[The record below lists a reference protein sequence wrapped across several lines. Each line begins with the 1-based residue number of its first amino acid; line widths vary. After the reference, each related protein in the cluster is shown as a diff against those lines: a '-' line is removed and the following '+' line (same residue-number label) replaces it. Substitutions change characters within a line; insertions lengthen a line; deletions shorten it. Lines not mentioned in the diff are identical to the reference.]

1 MVFGENDQGRW
12 VHPGSEYP
20 PTDENYIEELEA
32 YIKETSEPFGG
43 IEVLDAKFDLYRLAS
58 KLLEEARPYLR
69 EKYPDQWV
77 SMDEHGNLTVADTHQ
92 KLIDALADK
101 GLFSGDYPFDHLNTK
116 PRRWTF

>member
-1 MVFGENDQGRW
+1 MFYRSNQEKRA
-12 VHPGSEYP
+12 HPGSPYP
-20 PTDENYIEELEA
+20 PTDEEYIRELEA

-43 IEVLDAKFDLYRLAS
+43 IEVLDKKFDLYRLAS
-58 KLLEEARPYLR
+58 KLLEEARPSLR